1 MVQEHRRFCN
11 GEPSFLVMTAILAF
25 IFVIGILVFFH
36 ELGHFLLAKRS
47 NIRVEKFSLGF
58 GPKLV
63 SFVRGETE
71 YLISALPLGG
81 YVKMYGE
88 GKEDNVIVESV
99 SDTGS
104 PLVSGDRIVGI
115 KGFSLGEHGSWEKL
129 LYALKSDPHREK
141 ELEFE
146 RDGRVYAV
154 TVSDSTLHN
163 IEAYYEKDYH
173 RGFSGKSLT
182 DRFLVIIAGPAM
194 NFIIPFFFMPLVF
207 MFGISV
213 SGYLEDPPDITYV
226 KKDSPA
232 HLSGFAAGDRI
243 LSVNGKEVKNWKDVN
258 IAVHSNPDSVLEFK
272 VGTGGETRTL
282 SFFAEAGPDG
292 SVETGFARPIAAT
305 IAEVAE
311 NRPAWEAGIR
321 PGDRIKA
328 IDGIEVTDWN
338 HMSDIIAESGGKELD
353 FTIERG
359 GERMHFRLAAEMQ
372 KNIERYIIG
381 VSPDTDRVLKK
392 YGFFE
397 SLSRGIAEAARMT
410 VEITILFFGFLFKL
424 VTGKIAL
431 ATAGKTVAGPLLIAK
446 ISGDIAQSG
455 ISNLLQFTS
464 LISINLALIN
474 LLPIPM
480 LDGGHLL
487 YLAIEKIKRKPLS
500 IKTLEI
506 TQRIGFSFLI
516 FIMAAALYNDI
527 MRMREDIF
535 SQFGRILDL
544 FR

>member
-1 MVQEHRRFCN
+1 MVEEHRRFCN
-11 GEPSFLVMTAILAF
+11 GDPSFLVMTTIFAF
-25 IFVIGILVFFH
+25 IFVIGVLVFFH

-58 GPKLV
+58 GPKIV

-71 YLISALPLGG
+71 YLVCALPLGG

-88 GKEDNVIVESV
+88 GREGNIIVESV
-99 SDTGS
+99 SDTKL
-104 PLVSGDRIVGI
+104 PLVSGDRITGI
-115 KGFSLGEHGSWEKL
+115 KGLYLEQYTSWEKL
-129 LYALKSDPHREK
+129 LYALKSDPHQKK
-141 ELEFE
+141 ELELE
-146 RDGRVYAV
+146 RDGKAYTLAV
-154 TVSDSTLHN
+154 STPELHN
-163 IEAYYEKDYH
+163 IEAYYEKEYH
-173 RGFSGKSLT
+173 RGFSGKSLK
-182 DRFLVIIAGPAM
+182 DRFLVVIAGPAM

-213 SGYLEDPPDITYV
+213 SSYLEDPPDITYV

-232 HLSGFAAGDRI
+232 QLSGFKAGDRI
-243 LSVNGKEVKNWKDVN
+243 LSINGKEVKNWKEVN
-258 IAVHSNPDSVLEFK
+258 IAVHSNPDSLLEFE
-272 VGTGGETRTL
+272 VDTGNEVRTL
-282 SFFAEAGPDG
+282 SLFAEVGSDG
-292 SVETGFARPIAAT
+292 TVETGFARTIKAD
-305 IAEVAE
+305 IAEVADGS
-311 NRPAWEAGIR
+311 PALRAGIR

-328 IDGIEVTDWN
+328 IDGAEITDWN
-338 HMSDIIAESGGKELD
+338 QMSDIIAESKGRELD

-359 GERMHFRLAAEMQ
+359 EEKMHFRLAAEMQ
-372 KNIERYIIG
+372 EDVERYLIG
-381 VSPDTDRVLKK
+381 IAPSTDRVLKK

-397 SLSRGIAEAARMT
+397 SIQKGIAEAARMT
-410 VEITILFFGFLFKL
+410 VEITVLFFGFLFKL

-446 ISGDIAQSG
+446 LSGDIAQSG

-487 YLAIEKIKRKPLS
+487 YMGIEKIKRKPLS

-506 TQRIGFSFLI
+506 TQRIGFAFLI
-516 FIMAAALYNDI
+516 LIMAAAVYNDI
-527 MRMREDIF
+527 ARLHEDIF

>member
-1 MVQEHRRFCN
+1 MI
-11 GEPSFLVMTAILAF
+11 TILAF

-58 GPKLV
+58 GPKLL

-71 YLISALPLGG
+71 YLVSALPIGG

-88 GKEDNVIVESV
+88 GNEGNIIVESV
-99 SDTGS
+99 TDTES
-104 PLVSGDRIVGI
+104 PLASGDRIIGI
-115 KGFSLGEHGSWEKL
+115 EGFNLKKYSSWEKL
-129 LYALKSDPHREK
+129 LYALKSDPLQEK
-141 ELEFE
+141 ELEVE
-146 RDGRVYAV
+146 RDGRLYTFPVDRRFLE
-154 TVSDSTLHN
+154 S
-163 IEAYYEKDYH
+163 IEAYYEKEYH
-173 RGFSGKSLT
+173 RGFSAKSLT
-182 DRFLVIIAGPAM
+182 DRFLVVIAGPAM
-194 NFIIPFFFMPLVF
+194 NFIIPFFFMPIVF

-232 HLSGFAAGDRI
+232 HISGFAAGDRI
-243 LSVNGKEVKNWKDVN
+243 LSVNGKKIENWRDLN
-258 IAVHSNPDSVLEFK
+258 IAVQSNPDSLLEFR
-272 VGTGGETRTL
+272 VITGRETKTL
-282 SFFAEAGPDG
+282 TLFAEADSDG
-292 SVETGFARPIAAT
+292 RVETGLGRPIAAT
-305 IAEVAE
+305 IAQVAE
-311 NRPAWEAGIR
+311 SRPAWKAGIR
-321 PGDRIKA
+321 PGDKIKA
-328 IDGIEVTDWN
+328 IDGVGVTDWN
-338 HMSDIIAESGGKELD
+338 HMSDIIAQSGGEELD
-353 FTIERG
+353 FTVERE
-359 GERMHFRLAAEMQ
+359 GERMNFRLTAE
-372 KNIERYIIG
+372 IEEGIDRYIVGITP
-381 VSPDTDRVLKK
+381 STDSVLKK

-397 SLSRGIAEAARMT
+397 SIRRGIAEAARMT

-446 ISGDIAQSG
+446 VSGAVAQSG

-487 YLAIEKIKRKPLS
+487 YLGIEKIKRKPLS

-527 MRMREDIF
+527 FRMREDIS

>member
-1 MVQEHRRFCN
+1 MI
-11 GEPSFLVMTAILAF
+11 TILAF

-71 YLISALPLGG
+71 YLVSALPLGG

-88 GKEDNVIVESV
+88 GKEADIIVESV
-99 SDTGS
+99 VDAES
-104 PLVSGDRIVGI
+104 PLISGDRIVGI
-115 KGFSLGEHGSWEKL
+115 KGFSLEQYASWEEL
-129 LYALKSDPHREK
+129 LYALKSEPDQEK
-141 ELEFE
+141 EFDVE
-146 RDGRVYAV
+146 RDGKIYSFPVNCSALY
-154 TVSDSTLHN
+154 N

-173 RGFSGKSLT
+173 RGFSSKSLT
-182 DRFLVIIAGPAM
+182 ERFLVIIAGPAM

-226 KKDSPA
+226 KKDSQA

-243 LSVNGKEVKNWKDVN
+243 LSVNGKKIKNWKDVN
-258 IAVHSNPDSVLEFK
+258 VAVHSNPDSMLEFRVK
-272 VGTGGETRTL
+272 RGSEKKTL
-282 SFFAEAGPDG
+282 TLFAEVGADG
-292 SVETGFARPIAAT
+292 RVETGFASPIAAT
-305 IAEVAE
+305 IAQVSESH
-311 NRPAWEAGIR
+311 PAWRAGIR
-321 PGDRIKA
+321 PGDRIKS
-328 IDGIEVTDWN
+328 IDGKEVTDWN
-338 HMSDIIAESGGKELD
+338 HMSDIIAQSGGKELD
-353 FTIERG
+353 FTVERG
-359 GERMHFRLAAEMQ
+359 GEEMNFRLAGEMDEGA
-372 KNIERYIIG
+372 KRYLIG
-381 VSPDTDRVLKK
+381 ITPSMDTVLKK

-397 SLSRGIAEAARMT
+397 SIYRGVAEAARIT
-410 VEITILFFGFLFKL
+410 VDITILFFGFLFKL
-424 VTGKIAL
+424 ITGKIAL
-431 ATAGKTVAGPLLIAK
+431 ATAGKTVAGPILIAK
-446 ISGDIAQSG
+446 ISGDVAQSG

-487 YLAIEKIKRKPLS
+487 YLGIEKIKRKPLS

-527 MRMREDIF
+527 LRIRGDIF
-535 SQFGRILDL
+535 SQFGRILDF

>member
-1 MVQEHRRFCN
+1 MVEENCRFGN
-11 GEPSFLVMTAILAF
+11 GELSVLAMITILAF

-47 NIRVEKFSLGF
+47 NIRVEQFSLGF

-88 GKEDNVIVESV
+88 GKEGNIIVESV
-99 SDTGS
+99 ADTES
-104 PLVSGDRIVGI
+104 PLASGDRIIGI
-115 KGFSLGEHGSWEKL
+115 KGFSLEKYPSWEKL
-129 LYALKSDPHREK
+129 LYVLRSDSNQQK
-141 ELEFE
+141 ELEVE
-146 RDGRVYAV
+146 RGGKIYSFLINHSA
-154 TVSDSTLHN
+154 LHD
-163 IEAYYEKDYH
+163 IEAYYEKDYQ
-173 RGFSGKSLT
+173 RGFSAKSIT
-182 DRFLVIIAGPAM
+182 DRFLVVIAGPAM

-226 KKDSPA
+226 KKNSPA

-243 LSVNGKEVKNWKDVN
+243 LSINGKEVKSWRDVN
-258 IAVHSNPDSVLEFK
+258 IGVHSNPDSLLEFR
-272 VGTGGETRTL
+272 VRTGSETRTL
-282 SFFAEAGPDG
+282 ALFAEAGPDG
-292 SVETGFARPIAAT
+292 RVETGFARPIAAT
-305 IAEVAE
+305 IEQVSE
-311 NRPAWEAGIR
+311 SRPAWKAGIR
-321 PGDRIKA
+321 PGDKIKA
-328 IDGIEVTDWN
+328 IDGVEVTDWN
-338 HMSDIIAESGGKELD
+338 HMSDIIAESGGKRLD

-359 GERMHFRLAAEMQ
+359 GDEMNFLLAAEMEQ
-372 KNIERYIIG
+372 GIERYIIG
-381 VSPDTDRVLKK
+381 ITPRTDSVLKK

-397 SLSRGIAEAARMT
+397 SIRRGVAEAARMT

-446 ISGDIAQSG
+446 VSGDVAQSG

-487 YLAIEKIKRKPLS
+487 YLGIEKIKRKPLS
-500 IKTLEI
+500 VKTLEI

-527 MRMREDIF
+527 LRMRGDIF

>member
-1 MVQEHRRFCN
+1 MI
-11 GEPSFLVMTAILAF
+11 TILAF

-88 GKEDNVIVESV
+88 GTEDNVIVENV
-99 SDTGS
+99 PNAES
-104 PLVSGDRIVGI
+104 PLASGDRIIGI
-115 KGFSLGEHGSWEKL
+115 KGFSLKEYASWERL

-141 ELEFE
+141 ELEIE
-146 RDGRVYAV
+146 RDGKVYTL
-154 TVSDSTLHN
+154 TVSDPALYD
-163 IEAYYEKDYH
+163 IEAYYEKDYQ
-173 RGFSGKSLT
+173 RGFSGKSIT

-243 LSVNGKEVKNWKDVN
+243 LSINGKEVGNWKDVN
-258 IAVHSNPDSVLEFK
+258 VAVHSNPDSLLEFT
-272 VGTGGETRTL
+272 VRTGSETRTL
-282 SFFAEAGPDG
+282 TLFAEAGSDG
-292 SVETGFARPIAAT
+292 RVETGFARPIEAS

-311 NRPAWEAGIR
+311 GRPAWRAGIR
-321 PGDRIKA
+321 PGDRIRA
-328 IDGIEVTDWN
+328 IDGVEVTDWN

-359 GERMHFRLAAEMQ
+359 GEKMSFLLAAEMQ
-372 KNIERYIIG
+372 EGFERYIIG
-381 VSPDTDRVLKK
+381 ITPTTDRVLKK

-397 SLSRGIAEAARMT
+397 SIARGIAEAARMT

-446 ISGDIAQSG
+446 VSGDVAQSG

-487 YLAIEKIKRKPLS
+487 YLGIEKIKRKPLS

-527 MRMREDIF
+527 LRMRGDIL

>member
-1 MVQEHRRFCN
+1 MV
-11 GEPSFLVMTAILAF
+11 TILAF

-58 GPKLV
+58 GPKLI

-71 YLISALPLGG
+71 YLVSALPLGG

-88 GKEDNVIVESV
+88 GKEDNVIVERV
-99 SDTGS
+99 SDTES
-104 PLVSGDRIVGI
+104 PLASGDRITGI
-115 KGFSLGEHGSWEKL
+115 KGFRLEEYASWEKL
-129 LYALKSDPHREK
+129 LYALKSDPNQEK
-141 ELEFE
+141 ELEVE
-146 RDGRVYAV
+146 RDGKIY
-154 TVSDSTLHN
+154 TLPVN
-163 IEAYYEKDYH
+163 SSALYEIEAYYEKDYH

-182 DRFLVIIAGPAM
+182 DRFLVVIAGPAM

-243 LSVNGKEVKNWKDVN
+243 LSVNGKEMKNWKDVN
-258 IAVHSNPDSVLEFK
+258 IAVHSNPDSLLEFR
-272 VGTGGETRTL
+272 VRTGSGTRTL
-282 SFFAEAGPDG
+282 TLFAEAGSDG
-292 SVETGFARPIAAT
+292 RVETGFARPIAAN
-305 IAEVAE
+305 IEQVSE
-311 NRPAWEAGIR
+311 GRPAWRAGIR
-321 PGDRIKA
+321 PGDKIKA
-328 IDGIEVTDWN
+328 IDGVEVTDWN

-359 GERMHFRLAAEMQ
+359 GEKMNFRLAAEMEEG
-372 KNIERYIIG
+372 IERYIVGITP
-381 VSPDTDRVLKK
+381 STDSVLKK

-397 SLSRGIAEAARMT
+397 SIRKGIAEAARMT
-410 VEITILFFGFLFKL
+410 VEITVLFFGFLFKL

-446 ISGDIAQSG
+446 VSGDVAQSG

-487 YLAIEKIKRKPLS
+487 YLGIEKIKRKPLS
-500 IKTLEI
+500 VKTLEI

-527 MRMREDIF
+527 LRMRGDIF
-535 SQFGRILDL
+535 SQFGKILDL

>member
-1 MVQEHRRFCN
+1 
-11 GEPSFLVMTAILAF
+11 MTTILAF

-88 GKEDNVIVESV
+88 GSEKNIIVESV
-99 SDTGS
+99 SNAEL
-104 PLVSGDRIVGI
+104 PLVSGDRITDVS
-115 KGFSLGEHGSWEKL
+115 GFSLESYESWKNL
-129 LYALKSDPHREK
+129 LRALQSDPNQEK
-141 ELEFE
+141 ELEVE
-146 RDGRVYAV
+146 RDGKVYSLV
-154 TVSDSTLHN
+154 VSNSELDY
-163 IEAYYEKDYH
+163 IEAYYEKEYH
-173 RGFSGKSLT
+173 RGFSAKSIK

-226 KKDSPA
+226 TKDSPA

-243 LSVNGKEVKNWKDVN
+243 LSINGKEVKNWKDVN
-258 IAVHSNPDSVLEFK
+258 VAVHSNPDSLLEFR
-272 VGTGGETRTL
+272 VRAGSETRTL
-282 SFFAEAGPDG
+282 TLFAEAGPDG
-292 SVETGFARPIAAT
+292 RVETGFARPIAAT
-305 IAEVAE
+305 IAEVAKD
-311 NRPAWEAGIR
+311 RPAWRAGIR

-328 IDGIEVTDWN
+328 IDGTEITDWS

-359 GERMHFRLAAEMQ
+359 GEKMHFLLAAEMQ
-372 KNIERYIIG
+372 ESIERYIIG
-381 VSPDTDRVLKK
+381 ITPSTDTVLKK

-397 SLSRGIAEAARMT
+397 SILKGIAEAARMT

-487 YLAIEKIKRKPLS
+487 YLGIEKIKRKPLS

-527 MRMREDIF
+527 LRMREDIF

>member
-1 MVQEHRRFCN
+1 MI
-11 GEPSFLVMTAILAF
+11 TILAF

-36 ELGHFLLAKRS
+36 ELGHFMLAKRS

-71 YLISALPLGG
+71 YLVSALPLGG

-88 GKEDNVIVESV
+88 GKEANIIVESV
-99 SDTGS
+99 ADTES
-104 PLVSGDRIVGI
+104 PLVSGDRIVEI
-115 KGFSLGEHGSWEKL
+115 KGFNLGEYASWEKL
-129 LYALKSDPHREK
+129 LYALKSGPNQEK
-141 ELEFE
+141 ELEVE
-146 RDGRVYAV
+146 RDGRIYTFLANH
-154 TVSDSTLHN
+154 SDLHN

-182 DRFLVIIAGPAM
+182 DRFLVVIAGPAM

-243 LSVNGKEVKNWKDVN
+243 LSINGKDVENWRDVN
-258 IAVHSNPDSVLEFK
+258 IGVQSNPDSLLEFR
-272 VGTGGETRTL
+272 VRTGSETRTL
-282 SFFAEAGPDG
+282 TLFAEAGPDG
-292 SVETGFARPIAAT
+292 RVETGFARPIAAA
-305 IAEVAE
+305 IAQVSEG
-311 NRPAWEAGIR
+311 RPAWKAGIR
-321 PGDRIKA
+321 PGDKIKA
-328 IDGIEVTDWN
+328 IDGVEVTDWN
-338 HMSDIIAESGGKELD
+338 HMSDIITESGGKELD
-353 FTIERG
+353 FTVERG
-359 GERMHFRLAAEMQ
+359 GEEMNFRLAAEME
-372 KNIERYIIG
+372 KGIERYIIG
-381 VSPDTDRVLKK
+381 ITPSTDTVLKK
-392 YGFFE
+392 YGFLE
-397 SLSRGIAEAARMT
+397 SLYRGVAEAARMT
-410 VEITILFFGFLFKL
+410 VEITFLFFGFLFKL

-446 ISGDIAQSG
+446 VSGDVAQSG

-487 YLAIEKIKRKPLS
+487 YMAIEKIKRKPLS
-500 IKTLEI
+500 VKTLEI

-527 MRMREDIF
+527 LRMREDIF

>member
-1 MVQEHRRFCN
+1 MVEEHRRLGN
-11 GEPSFLVMTAILAF
+11 AEPSFLVMTTILAF

-88 GKEDNVIVESV
+88 GREDNVIVES
-99 SDTGS
+99 TGNADS
-104 PLVSGDRIVGI
+104 LLVSGDRIIGI
-115 KGFSLGEHGSWEKL
+115 EGFSLKEYANWERL
-129 LYALKSDPHREK
+129 LYALKSDPRQEK
-141 ELEFE
+141 ELEIE
-146 RDGRVYAV
+146 RDGRFYGL
-154 TVSDSTLHN
+154 TVSSSALHD

-173 RGFSGKSLT
+173 RGFSGKSIT
-182 DRFLVIIAGPAM
+182 DRFLVVIAGPAM

-226 KKDSPA
+226 TKDSPA

-243 LSVNGKEVKNWKDVN
+243 LSINGKEVRNWKDVN
-258 IAVHSNPDSVLEFK
+258 VAVHTNPDSLLEFR
-272 VGTGGETRTL
+272 VRAGSETRTL
-282 SFFAEAGPDG
+282 TLFAEAGPDG
-292 SVETGFARPIAAT
+292 RVETGFARPIAAT

-311 NRPAWEAGIR
+311 GRPAWRAGIR
-321 PGDRIKA
+321 PGDRIRA
-328 IDGIEVTDWN
+328 IDGAEVTDWN
-338 HMSDIIAESGGKELD
+338 HMSDIITESGGKELD

-359 GERMHFRLAAEMQ
+359 EEEMHFLLAAEMQ
-372 KNIERYIIG
+372 ESVGRYIIG
-381 VSPDTDRVLKK
+381 ITPSTDRVLKK

-397 SLSRGIAEAARMT
+397 SLHRGVAEAARMT
-410 VEITILFFGFLFKL
+410 VEITILFFSFLFKL

-446 ISGDIAQSG
+446 VSGDVAQSG

-487 YLAIEKIKRKPLS
+487 YLGIEKIKRKPLS

-506 TQRIGFSFLI
+506 TQRIGFSFLV

-527 MRMREDIF
+527 LRMREDIF

>member
-1 MVQEHRRFCN
+1 MI
-11 GEPSFLVMTAILAF
+11 TILAF

-99 SDTGS
+99 SNTES
-104 PLVSGDRIVGI
+104 PLASGDRITGI
-115 KGFSLGEHGSWEKL
+115 KGFSLEQYASWENL
-129 LYALKSDPHREK
+129 LYALKSDPRQEK
-141 ELEFE
+141 EFEVE
-146 RDGRVYAV
+146 RDGRVHTL
-154 TVSDSTLHN
+154 TVSDPALHD

-173 RGFSGKSLT
+173 RGFAGKSIT
-182 DRFLVIIAGPAM
+182 DRFLVVIAGPAM

-226 KKDSPA
+226 KKDSHA
-232 HLSGFAAGDRI
+232 HISGFAAGDRI
-243 LSVNGKEVKNWKDVN
+243 LSINGKEVKNWKDVN
-258 IAVHSNPDSVLEFK
+258 IAVHSNPDSLLEFE
-272 VGTGGETRTL
+272 VRTGNETRTL
-282 SFFAEAGPDG
+282 TLFAEAGPDG
-292 SVETGFARPIAAT
+292 RVETGFARPIDAT
-305 IAEVAE
+305 IAEAT
-311 NRPAWEAGIR
+311 RDFPAWRAGIR

-328 IDGIEVTDWN
+328 IDGVEVTDWN
-338 HMSDIIAESGGKELD
+338 HMSDIIAESSGKELD

-359 GERMHFRLAAEMQ
+359 EEKMNFRLAAEMQ
-372 KNIERYIIG
+372 EGMERYIIG
-381 VSPDTDRVLKK
+381 VTPSTDRVLKK

-397 SLSRGIAEAARMT
+397 SLQRGIAEAARMT
-410 VEITILFFGFLFKL
+410 VEITVLFFGFLFKL

-446 ISGDIAQSG
+446 VSGDVAQSG

-506 TQRIGFSFLI
+506 TQRIGFTFLI

-527 MRMREDIF
+527 FRMREDIF

>member
-1 MVQEHRRFCN
+1 MVEEHRQFCN
-11 GEPSFLVMTAILAF
+11 GEPSFLVMTTILAF

-104 PLVSGDRIVGI
+104 PLASGDRIVGI
-115 KGFSLGEHGSWEKL
+115 KGFNLKEYENWEGL
-129 LYALKSDPHREK
+129 LYALKSEPHQEK
-141 ELEFE
+141 EVEVE
-146 RDGRVYAV
+146 RDGKVHSFS
-154 TVSDSTLHN
+154 VSSLAFYD
-163 IEAYYEKDYH
+163 IEAYYEKDYQ

-182 DRFLVIIAGPAM
+182 DRFLVVIAGPAM

-213 SGYLEDPPDITYV
+213 SGYLEDIPDITYV
-226 KKDSPA
+226 TKDSPA

-243 LSVNGKEVKNWKDVN
+243 LSINGKEVKNWKDVN
-258 IAVHSNPDSVLEFK
+258 IAVHSNPDSLLEFRVK
-272 VGTGGETRTL
+272 TGNETKTL
-282 SFFAEAGPDG
+282 TLFAEAGPEG
-292 SVETGFARPIAAT
+292 RVETGFARPIDAT

-311 NRPAWEAGIR
+311 DRPAWRAGIR

-328 IDGIEVTDWN
+328 IDGVEVTDWN
-338 HMSDIIAESGGKELD
+338 HMSDIIAESNGKELD

-359 GERMHFRLAAEMQ
+359 EEKMHFRLAAQMQ
-372 KNIERYIIG
+372 EDLGRYIIG
-381 VSPDTDRVLKK
+381 ITPSTDRVLKK

-397 SLSRGIAEAARMT
+397 SISRGIAEAARMT

-446 ISGDIAQSG
+446 VSGDVAQSG

-527 MRMREDIF
+527 IRMREDIF

>member
-1 MVQEHRRFCN
+1 MI
-11 GEPSFLVMTAILAF
+11 TILAF

-47 NIRVEKFSLGF
+47 NIRVEQFSLGF

-71 YLISALPLGG
+71 YLISALPIGG

-88 GKEDNVIVESV
+88 GKEGNIIVESV
-99 SDTGS
+99 ADTES
-104 PLVSGDRIVGI
+104 PLASGDRIIGI
-115 KGFSLGEHGSWEKL
+115 KGFSLVKYPSWEKL
-129 LYALKSDPHREK
+129 LYALRSDPNQQK
-141 ELEFE
+141 ELEVE
-146 RDGRVYAV
+146 RGGKIYAFLV
-154 TVSDSTLHN
+154 NHSALHD
-163 IEAYYEKDYH
+163 IEAYYEKDYQ
-173 RGFSGKSLT
+173 RGFSTKSIT
-182 DRFLVIIAGPAM
+182 DRFLVVIAGPAM

-232 HLSGFAAGDRI
+232 HLSGFTAGDRI
-243 LSVNGKEVKNWKDVN
+243 LSINGKEVKSWRDVN
-258 IAVHSNPDSVLEFK
+258 IGVHSNPDSLLEFR
-272 VGTGGETRTL
+272 VRTGSETRTL
-282 SFFAEAGPDG
+282 TLFAEAGPDG
-292 SVETGFARPIAAT
+292 RVETGFARPIAAT
-305 IAEVAE
+305 IEQVSE
-311 NRPAWEAGIR
+311 GRPAWEAGIR
-321 PGDRIKA
+321 PGDKIKA
-328 IDGIEVTDWN
+328 IDGVEVTDWN
-338 HMSDIIAESGGKELD
+338 HMSDIIAESEGKRLD

-359 GERMHFRLAAEMQ
+359 GDEVNFLLAAEMEQ
-372 KNIERYIIG
+372 GIERYIIG
-381 VSPDTDRVLKK
+381 ITPSTDKVLKK

-397 SLSRGIAEAARMT
+397 SIRKGIAEAARMT

-446 ISGDIAQSG
+446 VSGAVAQSG

-487 YLAIEKIKRKPLS
+487 YLGIEKIKRKPLS
-500 IKTLEI
+500 VKTLEI

-527 MRMREDIF
+527 LRMRGDIF